1 MRRNWGEGKSSSC
14 KNNFLIKG
22 IIAIF
27 SALIFAM
34 SLGVALSLSKNNE
47 AYALSDVKIVDDEV
61 ALQATGTLT
70 SVSVEVDYTKT
81 NANGV
86 AGIFTSMTPQDLV
99 EYNYLTVTAHYDS
112 GENEVVDSGYTVSMP
127 DEYFSAGNVN
137 RVTLS
142 YNDVSTSFAVN
153 ATQVALTILEID
165 TSGLSGVDFN
175 EGTPVNDLSGYI
187 KVTGKNNDGSVFNN
201 QEEIP
206 FDVTGENGYTLEG
219 PSSGELAVGNNEI
232 VASYNNATGRFSV
245 TALEKVLTSISA
257 VFEQPE
263 TPIYS
268 SSFVSRLKSYL
279 TVYAYYNNSD
289 EGEILDRNLY
299 NVEGNLFTQEDELE
313 SETVLRTCTVSV
325 IGNEDIK
332 DTFSVRVIPD
342 IPLSVMVTLGDY
354 NMYYYALDE
363 FNPDG
368 IMVMVN
374 FQYGGMVIVEDNFYI
389 DYIED
394 DNRLHVTDT
403 YVKIG
408 YRENG
413 AEATL
418 SSEIPVEVEQM
429 QIQRVSISSHDL
441 TYIEE
446 DEEIEDEEE
455 QIKHQTQS
463 VNINYFASDRMT
475 ITIAEDSDPG
485 MTIDNGT
492 GRLSAINAGVY
503 KVLVKLNADYVWQGG
518 STEPII
524 LEWEIKPLGF
534 VANVEI
540 SNWYYGQSPY
550 LPTVSE
556 NPGKADDIE
565 YYYYGTSLD
574 GTYNHT
580 RDEKYTTAPTVTGTY
595 RIYAYIPRSGNYAE
609 YTTADS
615 GFEVLKANNNITASD
630 YNWQYDENNIN
641 KVNPQFTAKFTLE
654 TNYSISYY
662 QNDSLLGTNNYNK
675 DGTLLSENEYFPQ
688 NAGSYVVRIYIEG
701 TINYYEVSKDITLT
715 ITNKPIDVDPTIDIS
730 DLTFTGSGA
739 SDTVQSKVLSNYN
752 SELMTFKFE
761 STDGAQY
768 SSTEASAYYQISGTS
783 ITFYMTN
790 VIENGGYKV
799 TISINDNYA
808 WTNSSTE
815 DLVFEWKILQA
826 TNSVSITNAEVF
838 EAGFDYVE
846 EGVSISPTYTATFYQ
861 QNEPTVTYYRANG
874 EELGENLGS
883 TNPVDAGTYFVVVE
897 VKETTNYSGAS
908 DRCKFEIR
916 PKVINVP
923 VLTSD
928 STIYDTL
935 MKTTT
940 ITGYDSVSM
949 TISDDATTVNYEV
962 NESVISLT
970 ETNAGSYVLGIELIS
985 GNYVWSDQ
993 TDEVKTYTWTIE
1005 KASLVKPTLTYSSNY
1020 TASSQQIDL
1029 TTLGVNSNMSLSEDD
1044 RTEDIGLT
1052 LSGYTLSA
1060 VDAREYSVVISII
1073 DNSNYKWAGETD
1085 DEVSESLTFVWTI
1098 NKAVLTVNWGGVSF
1112 NYSGRT
1118 LSPTPTFE
1126 GWLGTDMNGASGNYT
1141 TQVLGGQ
1148 INAGDNY
1155 TATLSIVRKDGG
1167 NVNYSLSST
1176 STQFSIAKALIT
1188 ITWADTDLTYNGV
1201 EQTPEFTATDF
1212 AVASDANVY
1221 SFEFSAQG
1229 KDVGSYQ
1236 TTLSLASNNQT
1247 MNYELENNETGFTI
1261 SEATLSVEWREL
1273 SFEYDG
1279 TIKQPSPIITGYFGE
1294 DESLYNVAVSVDRE
1308 SMVVGTYTA
1317 TLTLSHTQSGKVN
1330 YDLSDYEEDF
1340 EIFKARVNVGNI
1352 VSEPEGI
1359 EGNENLTDRRMPF
1372 TGEPLEL
1379 VVEESVDGIY
1389 DYATNKYL
1397 NSEFA
1402 VVTLEDMV
1410 SAGQVFYV
1418 VLELKD
1424 ADNYQWYNYNA
1435 NDSIVDDGKTIRLWF
1450 EITQTQ
1456 YDMQLSITGLDE
1468 NNEII
1473 YGESFSYKVDNNLTS
1488 NTPVATYYSLNED
1501 NETTLLDSAPVNVGR
1516 YRLSV
1521 SIGAEGDYDSMTSTI
1536 DFSIVKR
1543 EVGVTI
1549 LVEDGTY
1556 GDWKQATV
1564 SETITNQAGNGFDVL
1579 TTDNF
1584 VVSYVGIEGT
1594 EYDLT
1599 TTAPVNVGRYQ
1610 VIITL
1615 EHDNYEIAE
1624 TIKEF
1629 EITRAS
1635 LTLTAADDEIT
1646 YGQEDPTVLYS
1657 GSSYVSF
1664 EEGQLKNGDTI
1675 DDIGISFIYASNYKQ
1690 GDDASSYEIYLS
1702 AYEDDAGILDNYH
1715 LTIIRGTLVVNK
1727 MKIDATVDIDGQ
1739 SFAYDGDNI
1748 YRGSVS
1754 GATATPSE
1762 KYGDDIIEFSYLY
1775 TGSSSYSSTTAP
1787 INAGEYNV
1795 VVTLSENSAINYELS
1810 KTIATFTITRVNLNL
1825 TIKNAEITYGD
1836 EDPTETYNNATY
1848 LSFDETELQG
1858 DDTID
1863 TIGLDFVYTSN
1874 YVQGDDVGEYKIY
1887 LGNYGESDVI
1897 NANITNYTLKI
1908 NAGTLTVNKKLIT
1921 VTVDVDG
1928 KSFVYDGNNIYL
1940 ASSAGALATPSW
1952 SFDDE
1957 ILFFT
1962 YTYQGTGETTYEESE
1977 TAPTE
1982 VGTYTVSVI
1991 LTPESESDKNYSFEG
2006 TAASFEITQKE
2017 VEVIWSEKDTFVYNG
2032 QNQSLNGGITASY
2045 EPADDDTIGEGVLSI
2060 EIVEGESAF
2069 VNAGA
2074 YTFEANLTSSR
2085 EQRNYKLIGNL
2096 TKDYIIEQAEILEIT
2111 WNYTEEN
2118 HFVYNGNVLSTDL
2131 IFATFV
2137 GVDAGNHNLVTNKIT
2152 KNESEELFRDAGDY
2166 QISVMLSE
2174 RDAQNYVFDESVEL
2188 VKIYTIENAD
2198 ITLNGDVIEYSG
2210 IYDAQNHNVATTLP
2224 ELNYVQMAGTPRWTF
2239 RVKTEENTNEYVSEL
2254 MLKHVGTY
2262 TIEYKISLINHNDK
2276 FGEFEVS
2283 ISKKDLVLTAET
2295 EIQFGNNITQNI
2307 EDYIITSTSS
2317 GMFAEGEDYTVLGG
2331 NPVFE
2336 VINYN
2341 AGESEIGEYVLNI
2354 SGFTSNDYNI
2364 SYTQGVVNV
2373 IPREIEI
2380 TISKVTRTYG
2390 EGLTS
2395 LSANTY
2401 SSISNGGLI
2410 DVLPEEIYNLAIY
2423 LNDEQVALTENLDV
2437 GSYDVKPVDIN
2448 KNYNIV
2454 QVISGEGAY
2463 VIEPRPIS
2471 ISITGNSYE
2480 YDGKRH
2486 GVTAQIST
2494 EGVDLDIRT
2503 LYSSDTYGG
2512 ENGSEEAPWEVGTYK
2527 VIAQIVD
2534 DDEAGNYQ
2542 IGYEAGSELTIY
2554 PRAISITIENQSA
2567 DYNGKEPT
2575 VSSVMGDSEN
2585 HQNWYISSTKGLCE
2599 NVTGELDDLNVVLS
2613 IPTNSVNAG
2622 TYTISGS
2629 YNNKNYDVISWN
2641 TGEFTINQLQLE
2653 VKIENQTITYGYEH
2667 NNFVL
2672 TYTGFIAGEDEN
2684 TAGMFNNGVPSAV
2697 CDYEIGD
2704 DVGNYDINFAN
2715 QNITS
2720 RNYKLSYV
2728 TGVLTVEEREIA
2740 LNILKQNSN
2749 YSGNKPS
2756 VSSNLGEGFEVTS
2769 VEDIYLDDD
2778 LNIKIDIEEAE
2789 VYNAGTYDVTY
2800 SYNNANYIVTWQE
2813 NSWVDAF
2820 VINKVILT
2828 VKAVDV
2834 EVQYGNQ
2841 PVNSY
2846 EVSGFVNNEDEN
2858 VIQGLGQITFNN
2870 VGYTTDLGV
2879 NSSGEITLNGIEN
2892 LSATN
2897 YTFTD
2902 SKGQWTVIKRNI
2914 NVEVDE
2920 SQFYNGNKDVYGE
2933 YDTDTLFNKAKVN
2946 VVFGGLVNDD
2956 TQGDEGDVDIL
2967 FNYAYYGTSNDGT
2980 WNYTSTSPSAELP
2993 DKAGR
2998 YKVDVTIT
3006 SENYR
3011 LNSENEVFTI
3021 EYIIFKHRV
3030 VTPSWQT
3037 SSFDATGESKT
3048 NTLNFNAEYSRI
3060 LTSSHPITNEEDGV
3074 VHMTA
3079 QEGGEYSVTLIL
3091 LDENNYVWASSTG
3104 SPSGDNPSVTIK
3116 WTISQNNDNEF
3127 TSEMV
3132 IMVGEEEIS
3141 VIEIED
3147 RHYFDYTW
3155 TYGEEL
3161 STPQITAKYGEV
3173 EFRYH
3178 YAGNSELV
3186 GEKPTNAGNYYVVAY
3201 VEGTADWNGIEYEPV
3216 YFTIQA
3222 ETLTMPTIENAIYND
3237 GAVIKQQVYGFDYND
3252 MVVLGSNVELVYE
3265 GDALYLQARDV
3276 YLSDYY
3282 VNIAL
3287 RDSRNYKWNDD
3298 STNAIRLT
3306 WKVSPKLVEKPTLN
3320 EQTFVYD
3327 GSLKEFE
3334 LDNGDYYM
3342 ILSGG
3347 SATDVGNYQ
3356 VVVSLVDNTNY
3367 NWTDNTNS
3375 NLTQNWSITA
3385 KGVLVPTIEA
3395 KIYNHGEVV
3404 KALINNY
3411 DNSALSIDSTGDAFV
3426 TTEPIRSSTNY
3437 YINAFDAKTY
3447 NIVFSLRDSKN
3458 YKIVGS
3464 DSTSIIVEWTVS
3476 KYSVKVPTLPQ
3487 GQSYT
3492 YNGKEINYQYTD
3504 SIDRDYYT
3512 VTGATGVDANE
3523 YNVVVSLVDKN
3534 NYIFENGDNSDIS
3547 QVWNIMPATDNKLTI
3562 ENQEAFESGWTYGED
3577 AVELL
3582 VSDTYNG
3589 EITFDYYRQDDTLL
3603 EGVPTDAGNYY
3614 VVITSHSDE
3623 NNFNDATVELSF
3635 EIKKAEYNLDIKFS
3649 NMEVVFDG
3657 EAHTV
3662 LIEGELPGGLTVNYT
3677 SSSGDIYVTNV
3688 SDGVKTITASFTNAN
3703 TNYNTPE
3710 NLQAT
3715 IEIKAKTIENIVWS
3729 CDDLIYNGVNKEVE
3743 AKYFDIDN
3751 EEIALST
3758 NIVMGESEF
3767 KNVGAYIFEASLPN
3781 GGNYKIDETTQN
3793 QYKSF
3798 EILPLEIELK
3808 VVIDGEKTVTYGA
3821 ELPNI
3826 KWEYIGESR
3835 FIDSDNI
3842 KVDIT
3847 DIANIKTVGEYDIVI
3862 SLEENT
3868 ALKNYQVNI
3877 ANDSLNI
3884 TKRKLTVN
3892 VIGDNE
3898 SYYGENI
3905 GTIQY
3910 EILGDAQ
3917 TNGDVLTIIEG
3928 DNNVF
3933 NLTTSA
3939 SSRSDVGS
3947 YPIEI
3952 IVNNNN
3958 YDIEL
3963 TPSNYEIK
3971 KAKLTIIPNSYSIT
3985 YGEEMPEIDIQANG
3999 LVNNDTILELGTI
4012 IVDCNYDVSN
4022 PENRKAGVYQISLS
4036 GLASSNYDISYQT
4049 ANLVVTRKNIE
4060 VTLENQSSDYSDGE
4074 PIVLQD
4080 AYSLNG
4086 ELAYVDDDLNISI
4099 YKEPGVNAGTYHLN
4113 AEIDN
4118 ENYNITVNPANYII
4132 NKIVIEPNE
4141 IAFNDIEV
4149 VADGNIH
4156 SIEISGTIPAGMLI
4170 EYTNNIASLP
4180 GIYHATA
4187 TLKYDDQNVV
4197 YNGETSFEAI
4207 MTINKN
4213 ELSVQDDYR
4222 QDKIVI
4228 TTTNGFNPNYDIDL
4242 SEIKDFSGYD
4252 LSEYDDLQV
4261 VDGYKVNILDENE
4274 IVSFNQDM
4282 QVSLLLPNTS
4292 QEYVILI
4299 NSNGELSEVEYALN
4313 GNYAIFST
4321 SELGEII
4328 VMEKIEEENM
4338 LWLVLVLSG
4347 ILLLLLIWFTVVI
4360 VKAKKSKDSNK
4371 DVKVKSVAPLS
4382 LLALALPLSQFVAMI
4397 VIGGISLIML
4407 ILCIVLTVKNKRK
4420 KNNETILINVPVV
4433 QNEEKT
4439 EESTVF
4445 SQLRK
4450 KSFFT
4455 KLRGSD
4461 QETRDKYHTLKKYI
4475 KTLSGVNLA
4484 TSKKQV
4490 RVFKG
4495 GKTLANIFFRGK
4507 TLCITLALNP
4517 QDYAETKYKGEDV
4530 SSVKRFQ
4537 NTPMLIRL
4545 TSSRK
4550 VEYSKYLLS
4559 QCLKELQ

>member
-1 MRRNWGEGKSSSC
+1 MRKNRGREFSSY

-99 EYNYLTVTAHYDS
+99 DYDYLTVTAHYDS
-112 GENEVVDSGYTVSMP
+112 GEDEVVETGYTVSTP
-127 DEYFSAGNVN
+127 EEYFSAGNVN

-142 YNDVSTSFAVN
+142 YNNIQTSFVVN
-153 ATQVALTILEID
+153 ATQVDLTILEID
-165 TSGLSGVDFN
+165 TSGLSGVSFN
-175 EGTPVNDLSGYI
+175 EGTPVNDLSEYI
-187 KVTGKNNDGSVFNN
+187 KVTGKNNDGSVYNN

-206 FDVTGENGYTLEG
+206 FDATGANGYTLEG
-219 PSSGELAVGNNEI
+219 PSSGELAVGSNEI
-232 VASYNNATGRFSV
+232 VATYLNATGRFSV
-245 TALEKVLTSISA
+245 TALEKILTSISA

-268 SSFVSRLKSYL
+268 SSFASRLKTYL
-279 TVYAYYNNSD
+279 TVYAYYNNSA

-332 DTFSVRVIPD
+332 DTFQVRVTPD
-342 IPLSVMVTLGDY
+342 VPLSVMVTQGDY

-374 FQYGGMVIVEDNFYI
+374 FQYGGMVIVEDNFYV

-413 AEATL
+413 EEATL

-463 VNINYFASDRMT
+463 VNINYYASDRMT
-475 ITIAEDSDPG
+475 ITIAPDSASG
-485 MTIDNGT
+485 MTIDSET
-492 GRLSAINAGVY
+492 GKLSAINAGVY
-503 KVLVKLNADYVWQGG
+503 KVIVTLNSDYVWQGG
-518 STEPII
+518 STEPIT

-540 SNWYYGQSPY
+540 SNWYYGQQQDY
-550 LPTVSE
+550 PTVSE
-556 NPGKADDIE
+556 NPGESDDIE
-565 YYYYGTSLD
+565 YYYYGTSYD
-574 GTYNHT
+574 GTYSHT
-580 RDEKYTTAPTVTGTY
+580 REEKYTTAPTVAGTY
-595 RIYAYIPRSGNYAE
+595 RVYAYIPRSGNYAE

-615 GFEVLKANNNITASD
+615 GFEVLKANNIITASN
-630 YNWQYDENNIN
+630 YEWQYDENNIN
-641 KVNPQFTAKFTLE
+641 KVNPQFTTKFTLE

-662 QNDSLLGTNNYNK
+662 LNESLLGTNDYSK
-675 DGTLLSENEYFPQ
+675 DGTLLSETEYFPQ
-688 NAGSYVVRIYIEG
+688 NAGAYVVRIYVAG
-701 TINYYEVSKDITLT
+701 TLNYYEVSKDITLT
-715 ITNKPIDVDPTIDIS
+715 ITNKPIDVDPTINID
-730 DLTFTGSGA
+730 DLTFMGSGA
-739 SDTVQSKVLSNYN
+739 SGTAQSKTLSNYN
-752 SELMTFKFE
+752 SEWMTFKFE
-761 STDGAQY
+761 STDGTQY
-768 SSTEASAYYQISGTS
+768 SSTQASAYYQIDGTS
-783 ITFYMTN
+783 IIFYMTN

-799 TISINDNYA
+799 TLSLNDNYA

-861 QNEPTVTYYRANG
+861 QGEPTITYYKANG

-883 TNPVDAGTYFVVVE
+883 SNPVDAGNYFVVIE
-897 VKETTNYSGAS
+897 VKGTTNYSGAS

-916 PKVINVP
+916 PKVIDIP
-923 VLTSD
+923 VLTSN

-935 MKTTT
+935 TKTTT

-949 TISDDATTVNYEV
+949 TISDNTTVNYEID
-962 NESVISLT
+962 ESVISLT
-970 ETNAGSYVLGIELIS
+970 ETNAGSYVLGIDLIS
-985 GNYVWSDQ
+985 DNYVWSDQ
-993 TDEVKTYTWTIE
+993 TDATKTYTWIIE
-1005 KASLVKPTLTYSSNY
+1005 KANLTKPTLTYSSTY

-1029 TTLGVNSNMSLSEDD
+1029 TTLGVTSNMRVALDERIEEGVSLDNF
-1044 RTEDIGLT
+1044 
-1052 LSGYTLSA
+1052 TLSA
-1060 VDAREYSVVISII
+1060 VDAKEYFVVISII

-1085 DEVSESLTFVWTI
+1085 DVVSESLTFVWTI
-1098 NKAVLTVNWGGVSF
+1098 NKAVLTVNWGETSF
-1112 NYSGRT
+1112 DYSGRT

-1141 TQVLGGQ
+1141 TQVSGGQ
-1148 INAGDNY
+1148 INAGDDY

-1188 ITWADTDLTYNGV
+1188 INWTDTDLTYNGV
-1201 EQTPEFTATDF
+1201 EQTPKFSATDF

-1221 SFEFSAQG
+1221 SFEFSVKG

-1236 TTLSLASNNQT
+1236 TTLSLVSNNQT
-1247 MNYELENNETGFTI
+1247 MNYELENNETSFII
-1261 SEATLSVEWREL
+1261 SEATLSVEWGKL

-1330 YDLSDYEEDF
+1330 YVLSDYEENF

-1359 EGNENLTDRRMPF
+1359 EGNENLTDRRMPY

-1379 VVEESVDGIY
+1379 VVEESIDGIY
-1389 DYATNKYL
+1389 DYATEKYL
-1397 NSEFA
+1397 NSEFSA
-1402 VVTLEDMV
+1402 VSLEDMV

-1424 ADNYQWYNYNA
+1424 ADNYQWYNYNI

-1473 YGESFSYKVDNNLTS
+1473 YGESFGYNVNNNLTS

-1521 SIGAEGDYDSMTSTI
+1521 SIDAEGDYDSMTSTI

-1556 GDWKQATV
+1556 GDWQQATI
-1564 SETITNQAGNGFDVL
+1564 SETITNQAGTGFDVL

-1584 VVSYVGIEGT
+1584 VVSYVGIEET
-1594 EYDLT
+1594 EYELT
-1599 TTAPVNVGRYQ
+1599 TTAPTDVGRYQ

-1629 EITRAS
+1629 EIIRAS
-1635 LTLTAADDEIT
+1635 LTLKVSNDAIT
-1646 YGQEDPTVLYS
+1646 YGQEDPTILYS
-1657 GSSYVSF
+1657 GASYVTF
-1664 EEGQLKNGDTI
+1664 EESQLKNGDTI
-1675 DDIGISFIYASNYKQ
+1675 DDIGISFIYASNYEQ
-1690 GDDASSYEIYLS
+1690 GDSASSYEIYLS
-1702 AYEDDAGILDNYH
+1702 AYEDDTGILDNYN
-1715 LTIIRGTLVVNK
+1715 LTITRGTLVVNK
-1727 MKIDATVDIDGQ
+1727 MKIDATVDINGQ

-1762 KYGDDIIEFSYLY
+1762 KYGDDTIEFSYLY
-1775 TGSSSYSSTTAP
+1775 TDNASYSSTTAP
-1787 INAGEYNV
+1787 INAGKYDV
-1795 VVTLSENSAINYELS
+1795 IVTLSESSAINYELS
-1810 KTIATFTITRVNLNL
+1810 ETIATFTITRVNLNI

-1858 DDTID
+1858 NDTID
-1863 TIGLDFVYTSN
+1863 SIGLKFVYTSN

-1887 LGNYGESDVI
+1887 LGEYGEEDVVS
-1897 NANITNYTLKI
+1897 ANITNYTLQI

-1921 VTVDVDG
+1921 ATIDVDG
-1928 KSFVYDGNNIYL
+1928 KSFVFDGNNVYL
-1940 ASSAGALATPSW
+1940 ASTAGALATPSW

-1957 ILFFT
+1957 TLSFT

-1977 TAPTE
+1977 IAPTE
-1982 VGTYTVSVI
+1982 VGNYLVSVI
-1991 LTPESESDKNYSFEG
+1991 LTSESESDKNYSFEG
-2006 TAASFEITQKE
+2006 ATATFEITQKE
-2017 VEVIWSEKDTFVYNG
+2017 VEVVWSEKNNFVYNG
-2032 QNQSLNGGITASY
+2032 QNQSSNGGITASY
-2045 EPADDDTIGEGVLSI
+2045 EPAVDDTISEGVLSI
-2060 EIVEGESAF
+2060 EIVNGESAF
-2069 VNAGA
+2069 VNAGT

-2085 EQRNYKLIGNL
+2085 EQRNYKLIGDL
-2096 TKDYIIEQAEILEIT
+2096 TKEYKINQVKIQEIT

-2118 HFVYNGNVLSTDL
+2118 EFVYNGTVLSSGLT
-2131 IFATFV
+2131 FATFV
-2137 GVDAGNHNLVTNKIT
+2137 GVEVENHNLITNKIT
-2152 KNESEELFRDAGDY
+2152 KDESESLFRDAGDY

-2174 RDAQNYVFDESVEL
+2174 RDAQNYVFDESLEL
-2188 VKIYTIENAD
+2188 VRTYTIENAE
-2198 ITLNGDVIEYSG
+2198 ITLNGDVIGYTG
-2210 IYDAQNHNVATTLP
+2210 IYDAKNHNVATTMP
-2224 ELNYVQMAGTPRWTF
+2224 ELNYVEVAGTPIWSF
-2239 RVKTEENTNEYVSEL
+2239 RVKTEDNANEYVSEL

-2262 TIEYKISLINHNDK
+2262 TVEYKISLINHNDK

-2307 EDYIITSTSS
+2307 EDYTITSTSG

-2336 VINYN
+2336 VLNYN
-2341 AGESEIGEYVLNI
+2341 AGESEIGEYALNI

-2395 LSANTY
+2395 LPANTY
-2401 SSISNGGLI
+2401 SSISNGGLD
-2410 DVLPEEIYNLAIY
+2410 DVLPEDIYGLAIY
-2423 LNDEQVALTENLDV
+2423 LNDEQVALTEDLDV
-2437 GSYDVKPVDIN
+2437 GSYDVKPVDIS

-2454 QVISGEGAY
+2454 QVINGEGAY

-2486 GVTAQIST
+2486 GVTAKIST

-2599 NVTGELDDLNVVLS
+2599 NITGELDDLNVVLS

-2622 TYTISGS
+2622 TYTITGT
-2629 YNNKNYDVISWN
+2629 YDNKNYDVISWN
-2641 TGEFTINQLQLE
+2641 TGEFTINQLSLE
-2653 VKIENQTITYGYEH
+2653 IKIENQTITYGYEH
-2667 NNFVL
+2667 NDFKIS
-2672 TYTGFIAGEDEN
+2672 YKGFIAGENEN

-2704 DVGNYDINFAN
+2704 NVGNYDINFAS

-2728 TGVLTVEEREIA
+2728 TGMLTVEEREIT

-2769 VEDIYLDDD
+2769 VKGIYLDDD
-2778 LNIKIDIEEAE
+2778 LNVKIDIEEAE
-2789 VYNAGTYDVTY
+2789 VYNAGAYDVTY
-2800 SYNNANYIVTWQE
+2800 SYNNNNYFVTWQE

-2820 VINKVILT
+2820 IVNKVALT
-2828 VKAVDV
+2828 VKADDV

-2846 EVSGFVNNEDEN
+2846 EVSGFVNNEDES

-2870 VGYTTDLGV
+2870 VGYTTVLGV
-2879 NSSGEITLNGIEN
+2879 GNFGEITLNGIEN

-2897 YTFTD
+2897 YTFNA
-2902 SKGQWTVIKRNI
+2902 SEGQWTIIKRNI

-2933 YDTDTLFNKAKVN
+2933 YDTDTLFNKAKAN
-2946 VVFGGLVNDD
+2946 VVSGGLVNDD

-2967 FNYAYYGTSNDGT
+2967 FNYSYYGTSNDGT
-2980 WNYTSTSPSAELP
+2980 WSYTSSSASTDLP
-2993 DKAGR
+2993 NKAGR
-2998 YKVDVTIT
+2998 YKVDITIT
-3006 SENYR
+3006 SDNYR

-3037 SSFDATGESKT
+3037 ASFDATGESRT
-3048 NTLNFNAEYSRI
+3048 NTLNYNAEYSRI

-3074 VHMTA
+3074 IHMTA

-3161 STPQITAKYGEV
+3161 STPQINAKYGEV
-3173 EFRYH
+3173 EFRYY
-3178 YAGNSELV
+3178 YATNNELV
-3186 GEKPTNAGNYYVVAY
+3186 GEKPTNKGDYYVVAF
-3201 VEGTADWNGIEYEPV
+3201 VQGTADWNGIEYEPI

-3222 ETLTMPTIENAIYND
+3222 KTLTIPTIENAVYND
-3237 GAVIKQQVYGFDYND
+3237 GAVIKQQVNNFDFDN
-3252 MVVLGSNVELVYE
+3252 MMALGSNVELVYE

-3276 YLSDYY
+3276 YLGDYY

-3287 RDSRNYKWNDD
+3287 KDSRNYKWSDN
-3298 STNAIRLT
+3298 STNAIRLA
-3306 WKVSPKLVEKPTLN
+3306 WKITPKLVEKPTLT

-3327 GSLKEFE
+3327 GNLKEFE
-3334 LDNGDYYM
+3334 LGNGDYYM
-3342 ILSGG
+3342 IIRGG

-3356 VVVSLVDNTNY
+3356 VVISLVDNTNY
-3367 NWTDNTNS
+3367 NWADNTNN

-3385 KGVLVPTIEA
+3385 KEVLIPTIDA

-3404 KALINNY
+3404 KSLIDDY

-3426 TTEPIRSSTNY
+3426 TTELVRSSTNY

-3458 YKIVGS
+3458 YKLVGT
-3464 DSTSIIVEWTVS
+3464 DDTSITIEWTIS
-3476 KYSVKVPTLPQ
+3476 PYSVKVPTLPQ

-3492 YNGKEINYQYTD
+3492 YNGKEISYEYID
-3504 SIDRDYYT
+3504 SIDKDYYT
-3512 VTGATGVDANE
+3512 IIGATGLDVNE
-3523 YNVVVSLVDKN
+3523 YNVVVSLIDKN
-3534 NYIFENGDNSDIS
+3534 NYIFENGDNNDI
-3547 QVWNIMPATDNKLTI
+3547 QEVWNIVSATDNKLTI
-3562 ENQEAFESGWTYGED
+3562 ENQETFENGWIYGED

-3589 EITFDYYRQDDTLL
+3589 EITFKFYKQDDTLL
-3603 EGVPTDAGNYY
+3603 EGMPTDAGNYY
-3614 VVITSHSDE
+3614 VVITSHSDK
-3623 NNFNDATVELSF
+3623 NNFNDA
-3635 EIKKAEYNLDIKFS
+3635 I
-3649 NMEVVFDG
+3649 
-3657 EAHTV
+3657 
-3662 LIEGELPGGLTVNYT
+3662 
-3677 SSSGDIYVTNV
+3677 
-3688 SDGVKTITASFTNAN
+3688 
-3703 TNYNTPE
+3703 
-3710 NLQAT
+3710 
-3715 IEIKAKTIENIVWS
+3715 IEI
-3729 CDDLIYNGVNKEVE
+3729 
-3743 AKYFDIDN
+3743 
-3751 EEIALST
+3751 
-3758 NIVMGESEF
+3758 
-3767 KNVGAYIFEASLPN
+3767 
-3781 GGNYKIDETTQN
+3781 
-3793 QYKSF
+3793 SF
-3798 EILPLEIELK
+3798 
-3808 VVIDGEKTVTYGA
+3808 
-3821 ELPNI
+3821 
-3826 KWEYIGESR
+3826 
-3835 FIDSDNI
+3835 
-3842 KVDIT
+3842 
-3847 DIANIKTVGEYDIVI
+3847 
-3862 SLEENT
+3862 
-3868 ALKNYQVNI
+3868 
-3877 ANDSLNI
+3877 
-3884 TKRKLTVN
+3884 
-3892 VIGDNE
+3892 
-3898 SYYGENI
+3898 
-3905 GTIQY
+3905 
-3910 EILGDAQ
+3910 
-3917 TNGDVLTIIEG
+3917 
-3928 DNNVF
+3928 
-3933 NLTTSA
+3933 
-3939 SSRSDVGS
+3939 
-3947 YPIEI
+3947 
-3952 IVNNNN
+3952 
-3958 YDIEL
+3958 
-3963 TPSNYEIK
+3963 EIK
-3971 KAKLTIIPNSYSIT
+3971 KAKLTIIPNSYSII
-3985 YGEEMPEIDIQANG
+3985 YGEKMPEVKIEANG
-3999 LVNNDTILELGTI
+3999 LVNSDTILDLGTI
-4012 IVDCNYDVSN
+4012 NVDCDYDVSN
-4022 PENRKAGVYQISLS
+4022 PENRNVGVYQISLS

-4049 ANLVVTRKNIE
+4049 SNLVVTKKSIE
-4060 VTLENQSSDYSDGE
+4060 VILENQNSDYSGSE
-4074 PIVLQD
+4074 PNVLQD

-4086 ELAYVDDDLNISI
+4086 ELAYIEDELNISI
-4099 YKEPGVNAGTYHLN
+4099 YKELGVNAGTYRLN
-4113 AEIDN
+4113 AVIDN
-4118 ENYNITVNPANYII
+4118 ENYNTTIKQAEYII
-4132 NKIVIEPNE
+4132 NKIVVESNE
-4141 IAFNDIEV
+4141 ITFNDVEF

-4156 SIEISGTIPAGMLI
+4156 LIEISGTIPTWMLI

-4180 GIYHATA
+4180 GVYYATA
-4187 TLKYDDQNVV
+4187 TLKYDNQNVV
-4197 YNGETSFEAI
+4197 YNGETTFEAI

-4228 TTTNGFNPNYDIDL
+4228 ITSNGFNPNYDIDL
-4242 SEIKDFSGYD
+4242 SEIEDFSSYD
-4252 LSEYDDLQV
+4252 LSQYSDTQIVE
-4261 VDGYKVNILDENE
+4261 GYIVNILDENGS
-4274 IVSFNQDM
+4274 VSLNQDM
-4282 QVSLLLPNTS
+4282 QVSLLLPSAS
-4292 QEYVILI
+4292 QEYVILM
-4299 NSNGELSEVEYALN
+4299 SANGELSEVDYVLN
-4313 GNYAIFST
+4313 GNYAIFNT
-4321 SELGEII
+4321 SELGEVI
-4328 VMEKIEEENM
+4328 VMEKTEEENM
-4338 LWLVLVLSG
+4338 LWLVLVLAG
-4347 ILLLLLIWFTVVI
+4347 ILLLILVWFVVI
-4360 VKAKKSKDSNK
+4360 LVKAKKSKSNK
-4371 DVKVKSVAPLS
+4371 DVQVKSVLPLS
-4382 LLALALPLSQFVAMI
+4382 LLALALPLSQFIAMI

-4407 ILCIVLTVKNKRK
+4407 IVCIVLTVKNKKK
-4420 KNNETILINVPVV
+4420 KNSDVVITNNIPVV

-4439 EESTVF
+4439 EATTIF

-4461 QETRDKYHTLKKYI
+4461 QETRDKYHALKKYI
-4475 KTLSGVNLA
+4475 KTLPNVNLA

-4495 GKTLANIFFRGK
+4495 RKTLANIFFRGK
-4507 TLCITLALNP
+4507 TLCVTLALNP
-4517 QDYAETKYKGEDV
+4517 QEYIETKYRGEDV
-4530 SSVKRFQ
+4530 SNVKRFQ

-4550 VEYSKYLLS
+4550 VEYTKHLLS
-4559 QCLKELQ
+4559 QCLKEHN